1 MREAHLRVERRVEL
15 VLRPDRAV
23 SRAALGAA
31 ASAAHHLAL
40 EADDRD
46 VGKRESGG

>member
-1 MREAHLRVERRVEL
+1 MREAHLRVARRGEFA
-15 VLRPDRAV
+15 LRPNRRV